1 MIKAAIMGGSGCRAG
16 ELVRLIINHPDVNLL
31 WAYSLSHA
39 GAAISDIHRGL
50 VGECDMTF
58 TDKADLDGVDVLFSC
73 LPQGKLRE
81 FLDGREIS
89 ESLRIIDITGD
100 FRHDGADSGFT
111 YGLPELNRKALVR
124 GATKA
129 STPSPAVHAAA
140 LGLLPLAKNLL
151 LNSPIEITGVTAS
164 TDSSLGN
171 NFVNEISDAM
181 AALQA
186 SFNAPVTVDI
196 KRGDFARGTAVTI
209 KTTTTMS
216 TDSIRRLFDDFYDDH
231 NFTFIVNRPVDIL
244 DVANTNKALIYID
257 KDGDTLT
264 ISTVIDNIVKGSSG
278 NAIHCMNLLFGL
290 HERTGL
296 CLKASAY

>member
-58 TDKADLDGVDVLFSC
+58 TDKADLSAVDVLFSC
-73 LPQGKLRE
+73 LPHGKLRE
-81 FLDGREIS
+81 FLDGRETP
-89 ESLRIIDITGD
+89 ENLRIIDITGD
-100 FRHDGADSGFT
+100 YRHDGDKHGFT

-151 LNSPIEITGVTAS
+151 LNSPIEIKGITAS
-164 TDSSLGN
+164 TDSSAGN
-171 NFVNEISDAM
+171 DFVSEISDAL

-186 SFNAPVTVDI
+186 SFNAPVTVDMAT
-196 KRGDFARGTAVTI
+196 GDFPRGTIVTI
-209 KTTTTMS
+209 TTETSLTP
-216 TDSIRRLFDDFYDDH
+216 DSVRQLFEDFYDDH
-231 NFTFIVNRPVDIL
+231 NFTFVIDRPVEIL
-244 DVANTNKALIYID
+244 DVANTNKALIHIS
-257 KDGDTLT
+257 KDNGTLT
-264 ISTVIDNIVKGSSG
+264 VSVVIDNIVKGSAG

>member
-1 MIKAAIMGGSGCRAG
+1 MGGSGCRAG

-58 TDKADLDGVDVLFSC
+58 TDKAVLDGVDVLFSC

-81 FLDGREIS
+81 FLNSVPVDDN
-89 ESLRIIDITGD
+89 LRIIDITGD
-100 FRHDGADSGFT
+100 FRHDGIDSGFT

-151 LNSPIEITGVTAS
+151 LNTPIEITGVTAS

-181 AALQA
+181 TALQTDF
-186 SFNAPVTVDI
+186 SAPITMDI
-196 KRGDFARGTAVTI
+196 RRGGFTRGTAVTI
-209 KTTTTMS
+209 KTAITIS
-216 TDSIRRLFDDFYDDH
+216 PESIRRLFEEFYDDH
-231 NFTFIVNRPVDIL
+231 NFTFIVDRPVDIL

-257 KDGDTLT
+257 KENDILT

-296 CLKASAY
+296 NLKASAY